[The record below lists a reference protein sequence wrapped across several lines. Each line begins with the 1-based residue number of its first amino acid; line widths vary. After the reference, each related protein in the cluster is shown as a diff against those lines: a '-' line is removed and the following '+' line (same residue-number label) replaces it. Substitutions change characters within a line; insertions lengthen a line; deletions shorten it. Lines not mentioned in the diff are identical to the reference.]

1 MKNQKGF
8 TLIELLLVL
17 AIIGIISAI
26 AIPALL
32 GQRSRARDKSAV
44 ANADGIV
51 AELVGGYD
59 KARDANTAMGTPA
72 AFQTAV
78 IGAAA
83 ATANVP
89 SFFTAANP
97 WGGASTAY
105 AQTVVTETTAQ
116 GVSTAAAA
124 TGGTLGQ
131 TSVGF
136 LPVAAPAPGA
146 IASAVLLNTAI
157 GSAAT
162 TSKTYLKVAGV
173 E

>member
-44 ANADGIV
+44 ANADNIISD
-51 AELVGGYD
+51 LVGGYD
-59 KARDANTAMGTPA
+59 KARDANTAMATAA

-78 IGAAA
+78 IGVAG
-83 ATANVP
+83 TSPVP
-89 SFFTAANP
+89 AFFSAANP
-97 WGGASTAY
+97 WGGGTTAY
-105 AQTVVTETTAQ
+105 KQTVVGETVIAGTTT
-116 GVSTAAAA
+116 VAAA
-124 TGGTLGQ
+124 TVVGQ
-131 TSVGF
+131 TNVGF

-146 IASAVLLNTAI
+146 IVSAVLLNTAI
-157 GSAAT
+157 GTGAT
-162 TSKTYLKVAGV
+162 TSTSYVKGVGV

>member
-44 ANADGIV
+44 ANADNII
-51 AELVGGYD
+51 ADLVGNYD
-59 KARDANTAMGTPA
+59 KARDANTAMTSA
-72 AFQTAV
+72 TLFQGAV

-83 ATANVP
+83 ATANIP

-97 WGGASTAY
+97 WGGGTTAY
-105 AQTVVTETTAQ
+105 AQTVLTETTAQ
-116 GVSTAAAA
+116 GVTTAAGA
-124 TGGTLGQ
+124 TGGTVGQ
-131 TSVGF
+131 TSIGF
-136 LPVAAPAPGA
+136 LPVVAPAPGA